1 MWYNDYNKESIVSY
15 CSDTNTRKFKARI
28 RLPSGDVTVVVRAQN
43 QAVAIELVRA
53 QYGNVDIIGNY
64 VGPA

>member
-1 MWYNDYNKESIVSY
+1 MLYNGYNKDKAMSY

-28 RLPSGDVTVVVRAQN
+28 RLPSGDVTVFVWAQS

-53 QYGNVDIIGNY
+53 QYGNVDIIGGY